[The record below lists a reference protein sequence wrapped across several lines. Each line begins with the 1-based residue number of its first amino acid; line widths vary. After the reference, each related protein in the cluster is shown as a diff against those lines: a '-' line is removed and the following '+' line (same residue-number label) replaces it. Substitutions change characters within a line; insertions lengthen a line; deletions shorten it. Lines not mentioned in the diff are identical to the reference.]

1 MAKRSIHC
9 PLSDLFPELAAA
21 WKVAEGPARKARKI
35 DDTPRE
41 LTKHEVKWNTHLELC
56 KEWKRTK
63 GQFPKAKRKDKEEM
77 RLYRWLQG
85 CKPGGGSWTQDRW
98 EKLNEAFGVGW
109 EKECFPNA

>member
-35 DDTPRE
+35 DDTPRA
-41 LTKHEVKWNTHLELC
+41 LTKHEEKWNTHLELC

-63 GQFPKAKRKDKEEM
+63 GRFPKNNRKDKEEM
-77 RLYRWLQG
+77 KLYNWLRR
-85 CKPGGGSWTQDRW
+85 CKPGGDMWTHARW
-98 EKLNEAFGVGW
+98 EMLNVAFGVGW